1 MAVRELIKAVK
12 RFRRRLYSQLFCN
25 SRFEKKKTVSQIFC
39 RHLCFQIKQCLR
51 KTKNEIH
58 LSTKGNGMIWS
69 FVFSILEFFA
79 SIFILTR
86 RCFYVGVLYIH
97 FHEMIQIEQ
106 KITFVRIVKNYFVIK
121 KITGGFVRSYDTR
134 K

>member
-1 MAVRELIKAVK
+1 
-12 RFRRRLYSQLFCN
+12 
-25 SRFEKKKTVSQIFC
+25 
-39 RHLCFQIKQCLR
+39 
-51 KTKNEIH
+51 
-58 LSTKGNGMIWS
+58 MIWS
-69 FVFSILEFFA
+69 FVFSILEFFFA

-106 KITFVRIVKNYFVIK
+106 KIT
-121 KITGGFVRSYDTR
+121 GGFVRSYDTR